1 MLKKQ
6 PKPNPEGKAPSTYR
20 IIADSSYIILP
31 DQKVARLLTPTVRNG
46 VTYYNL
52 FVPDYTRM
60 SLADIEATIKAGE
73 VTKSTDAK

>member
-1 MLKKQ
+1 MKKDSI
-6 PKPNPEGKAPSTYR
+6 KPSQEYR
-20 IIADSSYIILP
+20 IIADSSYIVLP

-52 FVPDYTRM
+52 FVPGYTRM

-73 VTKSTDAK
+73 VTKAQATE

>member
-1 MLKKQ
+1 MKKDLS
-6 PKPNPEGKAPSTYR
+6 KPSTEYR
-20 IIADSSYIILP
+20 VIAGSSYIVLP

-52 FVPDYTRM
+52 FVPEYTRL

-73 VTKSTDAK
+73 VTKAEAAK

>member
-1 MLKKQ
+1 MKKDTV
-6 PKPNPEGKAPSTYR
+6 KPSQEYR
-20 IIADSSYIILP
+20 IIADSSYIVLP

-52 FVPDYTRM
+52 FVPGYTRM

-73 VTKSTDAK
+73 VTKADQPTK

>member
-1 MLKKQ
+1 MKKDL
-6 PKPNPEGKAPSTYR
+6 PKSSGEYR
-20 IIADSSYIILP
+20 VIADSSYVILP

-52 FVPDYTRM
+52 FVPGYTRM

-73 VTKSTDAK
+73 VTKAEPTTK

>member
-1 MLKKQ
+1 MKKDLK
-6 PKPNPEGKAPSTYR
+6 PSSEYR
-20 IIADSSYIILP
+20 IIADSSYIVLP

-73 VTKSTDAK
+73 VTKSTEAK

>member
-1 MLKKQ
+1 MKKDSLK
-6 PKPNPEGKAPSTYR
+6 PSGEYR

-52 FVPDYTRM
+52 FVPGYTRM

-73 VTKSTDAK
+73 VTKAATETK

>member
-1 MLKKQ
+1 MKKDLS
-6 PKPNPEGKAPSTYR
+6 KPSAEYR
-20 IIADSSYIILP
+20 VIAGSSYIVLP

-52 FVPDYTRM
+52 FVPEYTRL

-73 VTKSTDAK
+73 VTKAEAAK

>member
-1 MLKKQ
+1 MKKDL
-6 PKPNPEGKAPSTYR
+6 PKNSGEYR
-20 IIADSSYIILP
+20 IIADSSYVILP

-52 FVPDYTRM
+52 FLPDYTRL

-73 VTKSTDAK
+73 VARAEPSAK

>member
-1 MLKKQ
+1 MKKDTLK
-6 PKPNPEGKAPSTYR
+6 PSTEYR
-20 IIADSSYIILP
+20 VIAGSSYIVLP

-52 FVPDYTRM
+52 FVPEYTRL

-73 VTKSTDAK
+73 VTKADVAK

>member
-1 MLKKQ
+1 MKK
-6 PKPNPEGKAPSTYR
+6 PTSKTPAEYR
-20 IIADSSYIILP
+20 IIADSSYIVLP

-52 FVPDYTRM
+52 FLPGYTRM

-73 VTKSTDAK
+73 VTKASE

>member
-1 MLKKQ
+1 MKKDTKL
-6 PKPNPEGKAPSTYR
+6 PAEYR

-52 FVPDYTRM
+52 FVPGYTRM
-60 SLADIEATIKAGE
+60 SLADIEATLKTGE
-73 VTKSTDAK
+73 VTKADAAK

>member
-1 MLKKQ
+1 MKKDLS
-6 PKPNPEGKAPSTYR
+6 KPSTEYR
-20 IIADSSYIILP
+20 VIAGSSYIVLP

-52 FVPDYTRM
+52 FVPEYTRL

-73 VTKSTDAK
+73 VTKADVAK

>member
-1 MLKKQ
+1 MKKDL
-6 PKPNPEGKAPSTYR
+6 PKNSGEYR
-20 IIADSSYIILP
+20 IIADSSYIVLP

-52 FVPDYTRM
+52 FLPEYTRL

-73 VTKSTDAK
+73 VARAEPTSK